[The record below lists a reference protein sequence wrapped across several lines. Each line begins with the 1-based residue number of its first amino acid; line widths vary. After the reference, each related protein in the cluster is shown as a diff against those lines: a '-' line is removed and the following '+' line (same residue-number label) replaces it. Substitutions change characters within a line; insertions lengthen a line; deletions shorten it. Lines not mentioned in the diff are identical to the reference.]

1 MLHDRRRRSVILI
14 AADHF
19 DASRATRLIASHLTS
34 ESKHMGCTIS
44 VLQYPFE
51 GNPGLAAAPIDAV
64 IPDRDDPIRKYF
76 PSFRLYDPWIYPDAL
91 RLL

>member
-1 MLHDRRRRSVILI
+1 
-14 AADHF
+14 
-19 DASRATRLIASHLTS
+19 
-34 ESKHMGCTIS
+34 MGCTIS